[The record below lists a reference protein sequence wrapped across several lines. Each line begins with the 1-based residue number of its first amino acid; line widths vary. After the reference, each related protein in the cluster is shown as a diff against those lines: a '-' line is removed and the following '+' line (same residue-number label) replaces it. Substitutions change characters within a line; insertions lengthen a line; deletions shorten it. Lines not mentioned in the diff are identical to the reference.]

1 MIFVIGGSYQGKRE
15 FALEKFGLKP
25 EDIFDCTEDTQTIN
39 FTKPVIAHIER
50 FALGCVRRGEEPR
63 EYWCAHLD
71 QLSNA
76 ILIADDVS
84 CGVVPIDAT
93 IRAWREATGR
103 ANNYLAGE
111 ASQVIRVFCG
121 LGQVI
126 KG

>member
-1 MIFVIGGSYQGKRE
+1 MIFIIGGSYQGKHE
-15 FALEKFGLKP
+15 FVLEKFDLKTQ
-25 EDIFDCTEDTQTIN
+25 DVFDCTEDTQSID

-50 FALGCVRRGEEPR
+50 FALGCVRRGEEPK
-63 EYWCAHLD
+63 EYWQTHLE

-76 ILIADDVS
+76 ILISDDIS

>member
-1 MIFVIGGSYQGKRE
+1 MIFIIGGSYQGKRE
-15 FALEKFGLKP
+15 YALEKFALT
-25 EDIFDCTEDTQTIN
+25 EQDVFVCTEETTEIDLG
-39 FTKPVIAHIER
+39 KHVIANIER
-50 FALGCVRRGEEPR
+50 FALACVRRGEEPK
-63 EYWCAHLD
+63 EYWEAHMAALKD
-71 QLSNA
+71 C

-103 ANNYLAGE
+103 ANNYLARE
-111 ASQVIRVFCG
+111 ADQVIRVFCG

>member
-1 MIFVIGGSYQGKRE
+1 MRFIIGGSYQGKHE

-25 EDIFDCTEDTQTIN
+25 EDVFDCTEDTQSID
-39 FTKPVIAHIER
+39 FSKPVITHIER
-50 FALGCVRRGEEPR
+50 FALGCVRRGEEPK
-63 EYWCAHLD
+63 EYWSAHLD
-71 QLSNA
+71 QLSNS